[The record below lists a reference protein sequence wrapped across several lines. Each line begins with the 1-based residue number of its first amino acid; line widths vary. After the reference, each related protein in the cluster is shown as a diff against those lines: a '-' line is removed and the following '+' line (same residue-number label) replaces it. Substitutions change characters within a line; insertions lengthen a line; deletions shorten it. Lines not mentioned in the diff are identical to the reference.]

1 MKNKKGFTL
10 VEVLAVIVILA
21 IVISIAVTSVTSI
34 RANSLKKLL
43 ETKISNIEGSAIMY
57 AQDNQDILDEMCV
70 VDDNSYDFCKVVT
83 VKVLVDNDY
92 YKAQTG
98 DDKSKTVVNDVT
110 NKSMLCD
117 TVQVYKKNNR
127 IYAKML
133 DIYSNDENYL
143 CK

>member
-1 MKNKKGFTL
+1 MKDKKGFTL

-21 IVISIAVTSVTSI
+21 IVISIAVTSVTGI
-34 RANSLKKLL
+34 RTNSLKKLL

-57 AQDNQDILDEMCV
+57 AQDNQDILNEKCI
-70 VDDNSYDFCKVVT
+70 VDDKPYDFCKVVT
-83 VKVLVDNDY
+83 VKILVDNDY
-92 YKAQTG
+92 YKAQTS
-98 DDKSKTVVNDVT
+98 DDKSKTVINDVT

-117 TVQVYKKNNR
+117 TVQIYKNNNR

-133 DIYSNDENYL
+133 DIYSNDENFI